1 MRTAF
6 LGLGRM
12 GEPMAANLA
21 RAGVG
26 LTVWNRSQPAALRLA
41 AMGASVT
48 ESARAALRAEPIAI
62 LMLANAEVIDGTL
75 ERGSEAFA
83 ANVAGRLII
92 HMGTT
97 APEYSQALE
106 ADIVAAGGR
115 YVECPVSGS
124 RRPAEDAA
132 LVAMIAGDADAVEEA
147 EALIGPMCGAA
158 FRCGAVP
165 GALVTK
171 LAVNIFLITMV
182 TGLAEAANFAK
193 RQGVDLGLFRA
204 ILDTGPMA
212 SAVSRVKLEKLVQAD
227 LSPQASIADV
237 LMNSQLITAAARQ
250 AKIASPLTDICEAL
264 LEKTCALGFERIDMI
279 GVGEAFAHIGP
290 AGAEAPA

>member
-12 GEPMAANLA
+12 GEPMATNLV
-21 RAGVG
+21 RAGVR

-41 AMGASVT
+41 AMGADVAET
-48 ESARAALRAEPIAI
+48 ARAALRAERVAI
-62 LMLANAEVIDGTL
+62 LMLANDRVIDEVL
-75 ERGSEAFA
+75 ERGSDAFA
-83 ANVAGRLII
+83 GNVAGRLIV

-97 APEYSQALE
+97 AAEYSAGLE
-106 ADIVAAGGR
+106 ADIKAAGGR

-132 LVAMIAGDADAVEEA
+132 LVAMIAGDPASADEVEP
-147 EALIGPMCGAA
+147 LIAPMCGAA

-171 LAVNIFLITMV
+171 LAVNVFLITMV

-193 RQGVDLGLFRA
+193 RQGVDLDLFRT
-204 ILDTGPMA
+204 ILDAGPMA
-212 SAVSRVKLEKLVQAD
+212 SAVSRVKLDKLVQAD

-237 LMNSQLITAAARQ
+237 LMNSRLITAAARQ
-250 AKIASPLTDICEAL
+250 AEIPAPLMDVCETL
-264 LEKTCALGFERIDMI
+264 LEATCAIGLDKIDMI
-279 GVGEAFAHIGP
+279 GVGKAL
-290 AGAEAPA
+290 AGR